1 MNYYHLQKSYAND
14 IELVKNRF
22 GKDIQG
28 MIDRRTTTKRNHYW
42 DPFTL
47 EVMNDLG
54 TDLELYRDILQAGF
68 GVDHINIFICR
79 ENSMGGL
86 HIDRAHDPRHIS
98 INLPVQ
104 GCGASRMLWVR
115 GDQYPLG
122 TFDYRNGPRAGFPAN
137 CNTVD
142 PKDWDI
148 VDECDASPTTAFRTD
163 YWHSIDN
170 RENSECRVALA
181 IRLANN
187 PPFEDVVT
195 ALNSNGF

>member
-28 MIDRRTTTKRNHYW
+28 MIDRKTTTKRNHYW

-98 INLPVQ
+98 INLPIQ
-104 GCGASRMLWVR
+104 GCGSSKMLWVQA
-115 GDQYPLG
+115 DQFALG

-142 PKDWDI
+142 PTDWNI
-148 VDECDASPTTAFRTD
+148 VEECDASPTTAFRTD

-170 RENSECRVALA
+170 RENPECRVALA
-181 IRLANN
+181 IRLAGN